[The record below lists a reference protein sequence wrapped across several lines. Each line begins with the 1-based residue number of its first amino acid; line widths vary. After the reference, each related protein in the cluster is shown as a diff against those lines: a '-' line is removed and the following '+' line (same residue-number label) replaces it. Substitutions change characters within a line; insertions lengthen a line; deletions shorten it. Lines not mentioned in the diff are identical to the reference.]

1 MLIWNL
7 LNPFYYFRQLMSAI
21 ILTLYNH
28 LPDIKASGGVEV
40 ILEDY
45 VSVSKTY
52 FIENLVKL
60 CLYRNNM
67 IVFLIL

>member
-1 MLIWNL
+1 
-7 LNPFYYFRQLMSAI
+7 MSAI